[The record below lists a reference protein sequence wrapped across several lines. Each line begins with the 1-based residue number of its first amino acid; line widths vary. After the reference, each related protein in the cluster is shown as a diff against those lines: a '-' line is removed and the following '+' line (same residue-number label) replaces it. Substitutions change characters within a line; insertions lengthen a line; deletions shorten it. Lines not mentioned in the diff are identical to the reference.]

1 MFQVGISRRARHSD
15 QGDTVREIFRQDL
28 QQVGDDLVQMAEL
41 VRDAMRDAT
50 TALTTADI
58 GLAERVIAGDRQIDV
73 LQDSLDSQCVTL
85 LARQQPVA
93 TDLRVVVTGLRLS
106 ATLERMGD
114 LARHVAEVARG
125 RFPELALP
133 EPARALFGQV
143 IVAANAVAVDVVE
156 LLSGRDVA
164 LAQRVLADDDT
175 LDRLH
180 QETFR
185 LMLSPSADVS
195 ELSAQQLVDITLLAR
210 YFERFGDHGVSVAN
224 RIVFLVTGDTSI
236 PQANLVS

>member
-1 MFQVGISRRARHSD
+1 MPGLAVA
-15 QGDTVREIFRQDL
+15 
-28 QQVGDDLVQMAEL
+28 DLVQMAEL